1 MGLLL
6 PEIIYNFYLDMTVSR
21 TICLGFLAVIAVGT
35 ILLMMPFSTS
45 DGSWNDPIVA
55 LFTSTSA
62 VCVTGLS
69 VVDPGTYF
77 SFWGQL
83 FITLLAQ
90 IGGLGYMTT
99 TTFLITLV
107 GRKFNLRQKIAIQQ
121 ALDRPGMSD
130 STQVLR
136 SIIATT
142 LIFEITGTFLLLP
155 AFVPDHGWNQGLWL
169 AIFHSVNAWNNAGFS
184 LFKDSLI
191 GYQSSSLVVFTIT
204 GLIIFGG
211 IGYQVIL
218 EAYLWLRDRLLKRST
233 HLVFSLD
240 FKVATSTTLILLF
253 LGTVAFFA
261 IETRNSETFG
271 TLNLRG
277 QLLLAWFQ
285 SVTPRTAGFNTIDIG
300 KMTTA
305 GLFITIAMM
314 FIGASPGGTGGGM
327 KTTTLRVL
335 TSCTKTIL
343 QGKEEVLLYERKI
356 AVSLIL
362 KAVGVVVGSV
372 GMVIFSTILI
382 ALTDPTLDF
391 IQILFEV
398 VSAFATV
405 GLSTG
410 ITGSVSIAAKLILII
425 TMYVGRV
432 GVLLLMAAVLG
443 DPRPTRIH
451 YPEENLLVG

>member
-1 MGLLL
+1 
-6 PEIIYNFYLDMTVSR
+6 MTVAR

-45 DGSWNDPIVA
+45 NGTWNNLIVA

-83 FITLLAQ
+83 FIALLAQ

-99 TTFLITLV
+99 TTFLILLI
-107 GRKFNLRQKIAIQQ
+107 GRRFDMRQKIAIQQ
-121 ALDRPGMSD
+121 ALDRPGMSG
-130 STQVLR
+130 SAQVIR

-142 LIFEITGTFLLLP
+142 LIFEITGIFLLLP
-155 AFVPDHGWNQGLWL
+155 AFVPEYGWSKGLWL
-169 AIFHSVNAWNNAGFS
+169 AIFHSINAWNNAGFS
-184 LFKDSLI
+184 LFKDNLI
-191 GYQSSSLVVFTIT
+191 GYQSSFLVVFTIT
-204 GLIIFGG
+204 MLIIFGG

-218 EAYLWLRDRLLKRST
+218 EMYLWLRDCLFKKN
-233 HLVFSLD
+233 HKQIFSLD
-240 FKVATSTTLILLF
+240 FKVATSTTIILLVI
-253 LGTVAFFA
+253 GVIAFFC
-261 IETRNSETFG
+261 IEIRNPETFG
-271 TLNLRG
+271 SLNFRD
-277 QLLLAWFQ
+277 QILLAWFQ

-300 KMTTA
+300 KMTNA
-305 GLFITIAMM
+305 GLFITIALM

-343 QGKEEVLLYERKI
+343 QGKEEVLLYDRKI
-356 AVSLIL
+356 AISLIL
-362 KAVGVVVGSV
+362 KAVGVLVASV
-372 GMVIFSTILI
+372 ATVILATVLI
-382 ALTDPTLDF
+382 SLTDPTLDF

-410 ITGSVSIAAKLILII
+410 ITGSISITAKLILII
-425 TMYVGRV
+425 TMYIGRV
-432 GVLLLMAAVLG
+432 GVLLLMSAVLG
-443 DPRPTRIH
+443 DPLPTRIH

>member
-1 MGLLL
+1 
-6 PEIIYNFYLDMTVSR
+6 MTVAR
-21 TICLGFLAVIAVGT
+21 TICLGFLAVIAIGT

-45 DGSWNDPIVA
+45 SGTWNNFIVA

-83 FITLLAQ
+83 FIALLAQ
-90 IGGLGYMTT
+90 VGGLGYMTT
-99 TTFLITLV
+99 TTFLILLI
-107 GRKFNLRQKIAIQQ
+107 GRKFDMRQKIAIQQ
-121 ALDRPGMSD
+121 ALDRPGMSG
-130 STQVLR
+130 SSQVIR

-142 LIFEITGTFLLLP
+142 LIFEITGVFLLLL
-155 AFVPDHGWNQGLWL
+155 AFVPEYGWQNGLWL
-169 AIFHSVNAWNNAGFS
+169 AIFHSINAWNNAGFS
-184 LFKDSLI
+184 LFKDNLI
-191 GYQSSSLVVFTIT
+191 GYQSSFLVVFTIT
-204 GLIIFGG
+204 TLIIFGG

-218 EAYLWLRDRLLKRST
+218 EMYLWLRDRILRKTSCQI
-233 HLVFSLD
+233 FSLD
-240 FKVATSTTLILLF
+240 FKVATSTTIILLIL
-253 LGTVAFFA
+253 GTIAFFC
-261 IETRNSETFG
+261 IEVRNPATFG
-271 TLNLRG
+271 SLNFYDQILV
-277 QLLLAWFQ
+277 AWFQ
-285 SVTPRTAGFNTIDIG
+285 SVTPRTAGFNTIDIS

-305 GLFITIAMM
+305 GLFITIALM

-335 TSCTKTIL
+335 TSCTKAIL

-356 AVSLIL
+356 AISLIL
-362 KAVGVVVGSV
+362 KAVGVLVGSV
-372 GMVIFSTILI
+372 TTLILATTLI
-382 ALTDPTLDF
+382 SLTDPTLDF

-410 ITGSVSIAAKLILII
+410 ITGTVSIAAKLILII

-432 GVLLLMAAVLG
+432 GVLLLMSAILG

>member
-1 MGLLL
+1 
-6 PEIIYNFYLDMTVSR
+6 MTVAR

-45 DGSWNDPIVA
+45 NGTWNNLIVA

-83 FITLLAQ
+83 FIALLAQ

-99 TTFLITLV
+99 TTFLILLI
-107 GRKFNLRQKIAIQQ
+107 GRRFDMRQKIAIQQ
-121 ALDRPGMSD
+121 ALDRPGMSG
-130 STQVLR
+130 SAQVIR

-155 AFVPDHGWNQGLWL
+155 AFVPEYGWSKGLWL
-169 AIFHSVNAWNNAGFS
+169 AIFHSINAWNNAGFS
-184 LFKDSLI
+184 LFKDNLI
-191 GYQSSSLVVFTIT
+191 GYQSSFLVVFTIT
-204 GLIIFGG
+204 MLIIFGG

-218 EAYLWLRDRLLKRST
+218 EMYLWLRDQIFKKSIKTQR
-233 HLVFSLD
+233 FSLD
-240 FKVATSTTLILLF
+240 FKVATSTTFLLLLIGF
-253 LGTVAFFA
+253 VAFFG
-261 IETRNSETFG
+261 IEIRNPETFG
-271 TLNLRG
+271 SLNLRN
-277 QLLLAWFQ
+277 QILVAWFQ

-305 GLFITIAMM
+305 GLFITIALM
-314 FIGASPGGTGGGM
+314 FIGASPGGTGGGL

-335 TSCTKTIL
+335 TSCTKAIL
-343 QGKEEVLLYERKI
+343 QGKEEVLLYDRKI
-356 AVSLIL
+356 AISLIL
-362 KAVGVVVGSV
+362 KAVGVLVASV
-372 GMVIFSTILI
+372 ATVILATILI
-382 ALTDPTLDF
+382 SLTDPTLDF

-410 ITGSVSIAAKLILII
+410 ITGSISITAKLILII
-425 TMYVGRV
+425 TMYIGRV
-432 GVLLLMAAVLG
+432 GVLLLMSAVLG
-443 DPRPTRIH
+443 DPLPTRIH

>member
-1 MGLLL
+1 
-6 PEIIYNFYLDMTVSR
+6 MTVAR
-21 TICLGFLAVIAVGT
+21 TICLGFMAVIAVGT

-45 DGSWNDPIVA
+45 NGTWNNLIVA

-77 SFWGQL
+77 SFWGQF
-83 FITLLAQ
+83 FIALLAQ

-99 TTFLITLV
+99 TTFLILLI
-107 GRKFNLRQKIAIQQ
+107 GRRFDMRQKIAIQQ
-121 ALDRPGMSD
+121 ALDRPGMSG
-130 STQVLR
+130 SAQVIR

-142 LIFEITGTFLLLP
+142 LIFEITGVFLLLP
-155 AFVPDHGWNQGLWL
+155 AFVPEYGWSKGLWL
-169 AIFHSVNAWNNAGFS
+169 AIFHSINAWNNAGFS
-184 LFKDSLI
+184 LFKDNLI
-191 GYQSSSLVVFTIT
+191 GYQSSFLVVFTIT
-204 GLIIFGG
+204 TLIIFGG

-218 EAYLWLRDRLLKRST
+218 EIYLWLRDRILKKT
-233 HLVFSLD
+233 QNQIFSLD

-253 LGTVAFFA
+253 LGVVAFFC
-261 IETRNSETFG
+261 IEIRNPETFG
-271 TLNLRG
+271 SLNLRD
-277 QLLLAWFQ
+277 QILVAWFQ

-305 GLFITIAMM
+305 GLFITIALM
-314 FIGASPGGTGGGM
+314 FLGASPGGTGGGM

-335 TSCTKTIL
+335 TSCTKAIL
-343 QGKEEVLLYERKI
+343 QGKEEVLLYDRKI
-356 AVSLIL
+356 AISLIL
-362 KAVGVVVGSV
+362 KAVGVLVGSV
-372 GMVIFSTILI
+372 ATVILATILI
-382 ALTDPTLDF
+382 SLTDPTLDF

-410 ITGSVSIAAKLILII
+410 ITASISTAAKLILIV

-432 GVLLLMAAVLG
+432 GVLLLMSAVLG